1 MSTESF
7 ERDVVAGHEAAHLV
21 IGSLCSGA
29 KVHLKLSCAGE
40 KWTGTG
46 CLEAGT
52 GQAGIARVAAALAG
66 YAYEHESG
74 FDGAPSSP
82 DACPV
87 TADIQSAKLATAD
100 LAAVGEQADYLDE
113 GWAYAIQA
121 IDQHAALIVY
131 VRDRLIE
138 LMVDSDNFEIADD
151 QVQVWLSEVE

>member
-29 KVHLKLSCAGE
+29 KVHLKLSCDGE

-46 CLEAGT
+46 RLQAGT
-52 GQAGIARVAAALAG
+52 GQAGIARVATALAG
-66 YAYEHESG
+66 YAYEHESKV
-74 FDGAPSSP
+74 DGAPSSP
-82 DACPV
+82 DTCPL
-87 TADIQSAKLATAD
+87 TADIHSAKLATAG
-100 LAAVGEQADYLDE
+100 LAATGEQADYLDE
-113 GWAYAIQA
+113 GWAYAVQA
-121 IDQHAALIVY
+121 IDRHAAQIEY

-138 LMVDSDNFEIADD
+138 LMVDSDNFEVADD